1 MRAFRSLRPFFRRY
15 WHRYA
20 LGILWLLVVDV
31 LQLITPRLLGRFAD
45 AYEAGQL
52 TVALALRYAGLILG
66 LALLVAVGRYFWRM
80 YINGTA
86 RLLDYTLRQRLF
98 EHLQSLSPSFFDR
111 HKTGDL
117 MAHATNDIHA
127 IRHAMGPGIVMAV
140 DSLFLSVATL
150 VSMFLVANWRLTL
163 LASLPLP
170 FLAWAVTHFGGQIHR
185 RFRRVQEAFAQLTD
199 TVQEN
204 LWGVR
209 VIRSFAQEAA
219 EEAKFARVNE
229 AYVRAQMRLVRV
241 SAVFQPL
248 VQFVSGLSF
257 VLMLAYGGAMVLR
270 GTISLGDFVAF
281 NSYLGML
288 VWPVMAMGFVINHL
302 QRGSASMERL
312 NTLFAQRSE
321 VVEAE
326 NPLPVRRLKGS
337 IEVRN
342 LTFTYPGSTTP
353 ALQDVS
359 FRLEAGQTLAL
370 VGRTGSGKSTLAQ
383 LLLRLYDPPRGTIFL
398 DGHDILD
405 LPLATVRE
413 SIGYVP
419 QESFLFSTTVA
430 KNIGLAFAEP
440 PPGRLEAAARLAQI
454 HDEVVALPQGY
465 ETEVGER
472 GVTLSGGQR
481 QRIAIARAL
490 AKDPPI
496 LILDDALSAVDTQ
509 TEERILQGL
518 REVIRGRTTLLIAH
532 RISTVQQADQILVLD
547 EGRVVERGTHQE
559 LVAQGGFYAWLHERQ
574 LLEASLEEV

>member
-248 VQFVSGLSF
+248 VQFRLRPQLRPHAGLR
-257 VLMLAYGGAMVLR
+257 R
-270 GTISLGDFVAF
+270 G
-281 NSYLGML
+281 
-288 VWPVMAMGFVINHL
+288 H
-302 QRGSASMERL
+302 
-312 NTLFAQRSE
+312 
-321 VVEAE
+321 
-326 NPLPVRRLKGS
+326 
-337 IEVRN
+337 
-342 LTFTYPGSTTP
+342 
-353 ALQDVS
+353 
-359 FRLEAGQTLAL
+359 
-370 VGRTGSGKSTLAQ
+370 
-383 LLLRLYDPPRGTIFL
+383 
-398 DGHDILD
+398 
-405 LPLATVRE
+405 
-413 SIGYVP
+413 
-419 QESFLFSTTVA
+419 
-430 KNIGLAFAEP
+430 GLA
-440 PPGRLEAAARLAQI
+440 GD
-454 HDEVVALPQGY
+454 HLP
-465 ETEVGER
+465 R
-472 GVTLSGGQR
+472 
-481 QRIAIARAL
+481 
-490 AKDPPI
+490 
-496 LILDDALSAVDTQ
+496 
-509 TEERILQGL
+509 
-518 REVIRGRTTLLIAH
+518 
-532 RISTVQQADQILVLD
+532 
-547 EGRVVERGTHQE
+547 
-559 LVAQGGFYAWLHERQ
+559 
-574 LLEASLEEV
+574 

>member
-1 MRAFRSLRPFFRRY
+1 M
-15 WHRYA
+15 
-20 LGILWLLVVDV
+20 VDV

-248 VQFVSGLSF
+248 VQFRLRPQLRPHAGLR
-257 VLMLAYGGAMVLR
+257 R
-270 GTISLGDFVAF
+270 G
-281 NSYLGML
+281 
-288 VWPVMAMGFVINHL
+288 H
-302 QRGSASMERL
+302 
-312 NTLFAQRSE
+312 
-321 VVEAE
+321 
-326 NPLPVRRLKGS
+326 
-337 IEVRN
+337 
-342 LTFTYPGSTTP
+342 
-353 ALQDVS
+353 
-359 FRLEAGQTLAL
+359 
-370 VGRTGSGKSTLAQ
+370 
-383 LLLRLYDPPRGTIFL
+383 
-398 DGHDILD
+398 
-405 LPLATVRE
+405 
-413 SIGYVP
+413 
-419 QESFLFSTTVA
+419 
-430 KNIGLAFAEP
+430 GLAGDHL
-440 PPGRLEAAARLAQI
+440 PG
-454 HDEVVALPQGY
+454 
-465 ETEVGER
+465 
-472 GVTLSGGQR
+472 
-481 QRIAIARAL
+481 
-490 AKDPPI
+490 
-496 LILDDALSAVDTQ
+496 
-509 TEERILQGL
+509 
-518 REVIRGRTTLLIAH
+518 
-532 RISTVQQADQILVLD
+532 
-547 EGRVVERGTHQE
+547 
-559 LVAQGGFYAWLHERQ
+559 
-574 LLEASLEEV
+574 